1 MTDDE
6 LQLLASR
13 LGDILLPQL
22 VEAIVARLTQMIAS
36 HDEFANNVSQLV
48 VGQLSA
54 KQSKKDHITT
64 TEACCI
70 MGCSR
75 RKLCALKTKYPFIG
89 FGYGKHGYSAQGLA
103 KLKEL
108 KNCGK
113 LIN

>member
-1 MTDDE
+1 MTDDDE

-13 LGDILLPQL
+13 LAGILLPLL
-22 VEAIVARLTQMIAS
+22 VEAIVARLTPMIVTS
-36 HDEFANNVSQLV
+36 RDELANNVSQLV

-54 KQSKKDHITT
+54 KHTTKDHIST

-75 RKLCALKTKYPFIG
+75 RKLCQLKAKYPFIS
-89 FGYGKHGYSAQGLA
+89 FGHGKHGYSAQGLA

-108 KNCGK
+108 K
-113 LIN
+113 LREIN

>member
-13 LGDILLPQL
+13 LAGILLPQM
-22 VEAIVARLTQMIAS
+22 VEAIVARLTPMIS
-36 HDEFANNVSQLV
+36 SSDELANSVSQLV

-89 FGYGKHGYSAQGLA
+89 FVDTRHRVW
-103 KLKEL
+103 
-108 KNCGK
+108 
-113 LIN
+113 

>member
-13 LGDILLPQL
+13 LGDILLPRM
-22 VEAIVARLTQMIAS
+22 VEAIVARLTPMIAS

-54 KQSKKDHITT
+54 KHTTKDRIST

-70 MGCSR
+70 MKCSR
-75 RKLCALKTKYPFIG
+75 RKLCQLKAKYPFIS
-89 FGYGKHGYSAQGLA
+89 FGHGKHGYSAQGLA

-108 KNCGK
+108 K
-113 LIN
+113 LREIN